1 MKNETPTPMFQIQCC
16 DNPAGPY
23 SNNWLAYDG
32 AEFTE
37 EKADFEVAQCQKFW
51 PRHSYKKVPSGSM
64 GGSKAQI
71 AFATQNH
78 NRPMEE
84 VLKDGDEVEI
94 QTRFDQN
101 NRNAD
106 TGKLYMTS
114 QKWSVTLL
122 HRNGSVCTVGGHYDT
137 KYVAE
142 ETAKRNANEH
152 LSTCFVF
159 SRKQTGCKLVS
170 IHYWDDKN
178 QFVISKKVKL

>member
-1 MKNETPTPMFQIQCC
+1 MKNETPTPMFQIQCS
-16 DNPAGPY
+16 DDGG
-23 SNNWLAYDG
+23 NNWLAYDG
-32 AEFTE
+32 AEFNE
-37 EKADFEVAQCQKFW
+37 DRCDAEVAGCNKQW
-51 PRHSYKKVPSGSM
+51 PRNHYKKIPSGSC
-64 GGSKAQI
+64 GGSKAQV

-78 NRPMEE
+78 LRPMAE
-84 VLKDGDEVEI
+84 VLKDGDEAEI
-94 QTRFDQN
+94 QARFDQN

-106 TGKLYMTS
+106 SGILYQPS
-114 QKWSVTLL
+114 QKWAVTLL

-137 KYVAE
+137 KYTAE
-142 ETAKRNANEH
+142 EKAKRNADEH

>member
-1 MKNETPTPMFQIQCC
+1 MKNETPMMFQIQCC

-64 GGSKAQI
+64 GGSRAQV

-78 NRPMEE
+78 NRPMEA
-84 VLKDGDEVEI
+84 VLKDGDEAEI
-94 QTRFDQN
+94 QARFDQN

-106 TGKLYMTS
+106 TGKLYQPS
-114 QKWSVTLL
+114 QKWTCYLL
-122 HRNGSVCTVGGHYDT
+122 HRNGSLCTVGSPNAT
-137 KYVAE
+137 KASIQESAKLEAE
-142 ETAKRNANEH
+142 KY

-170 IHYWDDKN
+170 VHYWDDKN
-178 QFVISKKVKL
+178 QFVITKEVKI